1 MVMHDNRRE
10 LYRSAN
16 GDVWWLCRD
25 ESGAPCVEHVPN
37 APSGGKRSR
46 VGIATFLARG
56 AQGPEHQAL
65 FDLIGGLIDE
75 APPRGNASL
84 IA

>member
-1 MVMHDNRRE
+1 MPDERRE

-16 GDVWWLCRD
+16 GDVWWLSRD
-25 ESGAPCVEHVPN
+25 ESGAPCIEHVPN
-37 APSGGKRSR
+37 APSGGKSSR
-46 VGIATFLARG
+46 VAIGTFLARG

-65 FDLIGGLIDE
+65 LNLIGGLIDE
-75 APPRGNASL
+75 APSKASTSQ

>member
-1 MVMHDNRRE
+1 MFEKRRE

-16 GDVWWLCRD
+16 GDAWFLARD
-25 ESGAPCVEHVPN
+25 SAGRLYVEHEPN
-37 APSGGKRSR
+37 APSGGKSSR
-46 VGIATFLARG
+46 IDLGQFMAKG

-65 FDLIGGLIDE
+65 VDLIGSLVDA
-75 APPRGNASL
+75 APEQSSVR

>member
-1 MVMHDNRRE
+1 MHDKRRE

-25 ESGAPCVEHVPN
+25 ESGAPCVDHVPN
-37 APSGGKRSR
+37 APSGGKPSR
-46 VGIATFLARG
+46 VAIGTFLAHG
-56 AQGPEHQAL
+56 ARGPEHQVL

-75 APPRGNASL
+75 ASSKGNASL